1 VFDLGEHVGLLSLGI
16 FVIDLFDE
24 TGFFQLGQNA
34 VIDEII
40 GVDSNS
46 FNNWVDEVQTGMRS
60 ELTNRLQENFI
71 ASPAGEVKLT
81 FAIDQC
87 L

>member
-1 VFDLGEHVGLLSLGI
+1 MKPVFSS
-16 FVIDLFDE
+16 
-24 TGFFQLGQNA
+24 GQNA

-81 FAIDQC
+81 FAIEQC

>member
-1 VFDLGEHVGLLSLGI
+1 MY
-16 FVIDLFDE
+16 
-24 TGFFQLGQNA
+24 TFQKSA
-34 VIDEII
+34 VDI
-40 GVDSNS
+40 NS

-81 FAIDQC
+81 FAIEQC